1 MPRKP
6 GSNWLM
12 PIGSAEPIAISVP
25 GSGFP
30 VKDFL
35 TLNREPIGTKDSHM
49 IDRYMPEDFAKIW
62 SEENMFRTWL
72 RVELEVCRVLAEK
85 GWIPKESMETIERKA
100 DFSVA
105 RIKEIENITHHDLIA
120 FTTSVA
126 EHVGP
131 DSRFIHWGLTSTDVV
146 DTARGLQLKQAS
158 EKILIAVD
166 ELRKAIAERAEQH
179 RRTLMMGRTHGVH
192 AEVTTFGL
200 KLAVWYDEMRR
211 NRERMERAAET
222 VSVGKLSGAVGTFAH
237 LDPDVEAIV
246 CERMGLKPAPVSTQT
261 LQRDRHAE
269 FLCTIAIVGSSLDK
283 FATEIRHL
291 QRTEV
296 REAEEP
302 FAAGQK
308 GSSAMPH
315 KRNPIKCEQ
324 ISGLSRLLRGY
335 AVTALE
341 DVALWHERDIS
352 HSSAERVILPDATSV
367 LCYMLRAMAKIVSRM
382 VVYPERML
390 KNIEL
395 MRGLAYSGQ
404 LLLDLTRKGVAREE
418 AYRWI
423 QRCSMKVWDE
433 DKDFLQVLQE
443 DPDITQVL
451 SREEIRSVVNPELQL
466 RNVDAI
472 FSRVFT
478 K

>member
-1 MPRKP
+1 
-6 GSNWLM
+6 
-12 PIGSAEPIAISVP
+12 
-25 GSGFP
+25 
-30 VKDFL
+30 
-35 TLNREPIGTKDSHM
+35 M
-49 IDRYMPEDFAKIW
+49 IDRYMPEDFEEIW

-85 GWIPKESMETIERKA
+85 GWIPAESMEAIEKKA
-100 DFSVA
+100 DFSVP
-105 RIKEIENITHHDLIA
+105 RIKEIENVTHHDLIA

-126 EHVGP
+126 EFVGP
-131 DSRFIHWGLTSTDVV
+131 DSRYIHWGLTSTDVV

-158 EKILIAVD
+158 EKIMAAMD
-166 ELRKAIAERAEQH
+166 ELQKAIQERSMEH
-179 RRTLMMGRTHGVH
+179 RKTLMMGRTHGVH

-211 NRERMERAAET
+211 NRERMKRAAET
-222 VSVGKLSGAVGTFAH
+222 VSVGKISGAVGTFAH
-237 LDPDVEAIV
+237 LDPDVEALV
-246 CERMGLKPAPVSTQT
+246 CQRMGLSAAPASTQT

-269 FLCTIAIVGSSLDK
+269 YLCTIAIIGSSLDK

-315 KRNPIKCEQ
+315 KRNPVKCEQ
-324 ISGLSRLLRGY
+324 VSGLSRLLRGY
-335 AVTALE
+335 AVTAME
-341 DVALWHERDIS
+341 NVALWHERDIS

-367 LCYMLRAMAKIVSRM
+367 LCYMLRAMTKIIARM
-382 VVYPERML
+382 VIYPERML

-395 MRGLAYSGQ
+395 TRGLAYSGQ
-404 LLLDLTRKGVAREE
+404 LLLDLTRKGVLREE
-418 AYRWI
+418 AYKWI

-433 DKDFLQVLQE
+433 EKDFLQVLQE
-443 DPDITQVL
+443 DPDIAKALT
-451 SREEIRSVVNPELQL
+451 RAEIQSVVNPQLQL
-466 RNVDAI
+466 RNVDAV
-472 FSRVFT
+472 FARVFN

>member
-1 MPRKP
+1 
-6 GSNWLM
+6 
-12 PIGSAEPIAISVP
+12 
-25 GSGFP
+25 
-30 VKDFL
+30 
-35 TLNREPIGTKDSHM
+35 M
-49 IDRYMPEDFAKIW
+49 IDRYMPDDFTEIW
-62 SEENMFRTWL
+62 SEENMYRGWL

-85 GWIPKESMETIERKA
+85 GWIPAASMEVIEKKA
-100 DFSVA
+100 NFSVA
-105 RIKEIENITHHDLIA
+105 RIKEIENVTHHDLIA
-120 FTTSVA
+120 FTTSIA
-126 EHVGP
+126 EFVGP
-131 DSRFIHWGLTSTDVV
+131 DSRYIHWGLTSTDVI
-146 DTARGLQLKQAS
+146 DTARGLQFKQAS
-158 EKILIAVD
+158 EKIVAAMD
-166 ELRKAIAERAEQH
+166 ELRKTIGDRAQEH
-179 RRTLMMGRTHGVH
+179 RKTLMMGRTHGVH

-211 NRERMERAAET
+211 NRERMLRAAEA
-222 VSVGKLSGAVGTFAH
+222 VCVGKISGAVGTFAH
-237 LDPDVEAIV
+237 LDPDVEAQV
-246 CERMGLKPAPVSTQT
+246 CARLGLKAAPVSTQT

-269 FLCTIAIVGSSLDK
+269 YLCTIAIVGASLDK

-324 ISGLSRLLRGY
+324 VSGLSRLLRGY
-335 AVTALE
+335 AVTGLE
-341 DVALWHERDIS
+341 NVALWHERDIS
-352 HSSAERVILPDATSV
+352 HSSAERVILPDATGV
-367 LCYMLRAMAKIVSRM
+367 LCYLLRAMTKIVRKM

-395 MRGLAYSGQ
+395 TRGLAYSGQ
-404 LLLDLTRKGVAREE
+404 LLLDLTRKGVVRED

-433 DKDFLQVLQE
+433 DKDFLQVLE
-443 DPDITQVL
+443 ADPDITKVL
-451 SREEIRSVVNPELQL
+451 SRNEIRSVVNPELQL

-472 FSRVFT
+472 FTRVFDG

>member
-1 MPRKP
+1 
-6 GSNWLM
+6 
-12 PIGSAEPIAISVP
+12 
-25 GSGFP
+25 
-30 VKDFL
+30 
-35 TLNREPIGTKDSHM
+35 M
-49 IDRYMPEDFAKIW
+49 IDRYMPEDFAEIW

-85 GWIPKESMETIERKA
+85 GCIPSESLETIEKKA
-100 DFSVA
+100 DFSVR
-105 RIKEIENITHHDLIA
+105 RIKEIESVTHHDLIA
-120 FTTSVA
+120 FTTNLA

-131 DSRFIHWGLTSTDVV
+131 DSRYIHWGLTSTDVV

-158 EKILIAVD
+158 EKILESIDA
-166 ELRKAIAERAEQH
+166 LRKVLRERALEH
-179 RRTLMMGRTHGVH
+179 RGTLMMGRTHGVH
-192 AEVTTFGL
+192 AEVTTFGM
-200 KLAVWYDEMRR
+200 KLAVWFDEMRR
-211 NRERMERAAET
+211 NRERMKRAAEA
-222 VSVGKLSGAVGTFAH
+222 VAVGKLSGAVGTFAH
-237 LDPDVEAIV
+237 LDPDVEAAV
-246 CERMGLKPAPVSTQT
+246 CERLGLRPAPISTQT

-269 FLCTIAIVGSSLDK
+269 YLCAIAVVASSLDK

-302 FAAGQK
+302 FASGQK

-315 KRNPIKCEQ
+315 KRNPVKCEQ
-324 ISGLSRLLRGY
+324 VSGLSRLLRGY
-335 AVTALE
+335 AVTGLE
-341 DVALWHERDIS
+341 NVALWHERDIS

-367 LCYMLRAMAKIVSRM
+367 LCYMLRAMTKIIAKL

-395 MRGLAYSGQ
+395 TRGLAYSGQ
-404 LLLDLTRKGVAREE
+404 LLLDLTRKGVLRED

-443 DPDITQVL
+443 DPEITEVL
-451 SREEIRSVVNPELQL
+451 SREEIRSAVNPELQL
-466 RNVDAI
+466 RNVDSV
-472 FSRVFT
+472 FSRVFDG
-478 K
+478 

>member
-1 MPRKP
+1 
-6 GSNWLM
+6 
-12 PIGSAEPIAISVP
+12 
-25 GSGFP
+25 
-30 VKDFL
+30 
-35 TLNREPIGTKDSHM
+35 M
-49 IDRYMPEDFAKIW
+49 IDRYMPADFEEIW
-62 SEENMFRTWL
+62 SEENMYRTWL

-85 GWIPKESMETIERKA
+85 GWIPAESMAAIEQKA
-100 DFSVA
+100 NFSVA

-126 EHVGP
+126 EYVGP
-131 DSRFIHWGLTSTDVV
+131 DSRYFHWGLTSTDVI

-158 EKILIAVD
+158 EKILAAID
-166 ELRKAIAERAEQH
+166 ELRKAIRERAMEH
-179 RRTLMMGRTHGVH
+179 RNTVMMGRTHGVH
-192 AEVTTFGL
+192 AEITTFGM
-200 KLAVWYDEMRR
+200 KLAVWYDEMAR
-211 NRERMERAAET
+211 NRVRMERAAET
-222 VSVGKLSGAVGTFAH
+222 VSVGKISGAVGTFAH
-237 LDPDVEAIV
+237 LDPDVESTV
-246 CERMGLKPAPVSTQT
+246 CGRLGLKAAPASTQT

-269 FLCTIAIVGSSLDK
+269 YLCTLSIIGASLDK

-315 KRNPIKCEQ
+315 KRNPVKCEQ
-324 ISGLSRLLRGY
+324 VSGLSRLLRGY

-341 DVALWHERDIS
+341 NVALWHERDIS
-352 HSSAERVILPDATSV
+352 HSSAERVILPDSTAV
-367 LCYMLRAMAKIVSRM
+367 LCYMLRAMARIITRM
-382 VVYPERML
+382 VIYPERML

-395 MRGLAYSGQ
+395 TRGLAYSGQ
-404 LLLDLTRKGVAREE
+404 LLLDLTRKGVLREE
-418 AYRWI
+418 AYKWI

-443 DPDITQVL
+443 DPDITKTL
-451 SREEIRSVVNPELQL
+451 SRDEIRSVVNPQLQL

-472 FSRVFT
+472 FARVF
-478 K
+478 KE

>member
-1 MPRKP
+1 
-6 GSNWLM
+6 
-12 PIGSAEPIAISVP
+12 
-25 GSGFP
+25 
-30 VKDFL
+30 
-35 TLNREPIGTKDSHM
+35 M
-49 IDRYMPEDFAKIW
+49 IDRYTPEDFAEIW

-72 RVELEVCRVLAEK
+72 QVELEVCRVLAEK
-85 GWIPKESMETIERKA
+85 GWIPKESMDLIEKKA
-100 DFSVA
+100 DFSVP
-105 RIKEIENITHHDLIA
+105 RIKEIENVTHHDLIA

-126 EHVGP
+126 EFVGP
-131 DSRFIHWGLTSTDVV
+131 DSRYIHWGLTSTDVI
-146 DTARGLQLKQAS
+146 DTARGIQLKEAS
-158 EKILIAVD
+158 AKIITAIG
-166 ELRKAIAERAEQH
+166 ELRSAIRNRAQEH
-179 RRTLMMGRTHGVH
+179 RKTLMMGRTHGVH
-192 AEVTTFGL
+192 AELTPFGL

-211 NRERMERAAET
+211 NLERMERGADA

-237 LDPDVEAIV
+237 LDPDVEAAV
-246 CERMGLKPAPVSTQT
+246 CRRLGLKVAPISTQT

-269 FLCTIAIVGSSLDK
+269 YLCSIAIIGSSLDK

-302 FAAGQK
+302 FASGQK

-315 KRNPIKCEQ
+315 KRNPVKCEQ

-335 AVTALE
+335 AVSALE

-352 HSSAERVILPDATSV
+352 HSSVERVILPDATSV
-367 LCYMLRAMAKIVSRM
+367 LCYMLRAMTRIISKM
-382 VVYPERML
+382 VVYPDRML

-395 MRGLAYSGQ
+395 TRGLAYSGQ
-404 LLLDLTRKGVAREE
+404 LLLDLTRKGVVRED
-418 AYRWI
+418 AYRWV

-451 SREEIRSVVNPELQL
+451 SIDEIRSVVNPELQL

-472 FSRVFT
+472 FSRVFEKT
-478 K
+478 G

>member
-1 MPRKP
+1 MP
-6 GSNWLM
+6 
-12 PIGSAEPIAISVP
+12 
-25 GSGFP
+25 
-30 VKDFL
+30 KDF
-35 TLNREPIGTKDSHM
+35 E
-49 IDRYMPEDFAKIW
+49 EIW

-72 RVELEVCRVLAEK
+72 RVELEVCRVLAGK
-85 GWIPKESMETIERKA
+85 GWIPKESMEVIEKKA
-100 DFSVA
+100 DFSVP

-126 EHVGP
+126 EYVGP
-131 DSRFIHWGLTSTDVV
+131 DSRYIHWGLTSTDVV
-146 DTARGLQLKQAS
+146 DTARGLQFKQAS
-158 EKILIAVD
+158 EKIIS
-166 ELRKAIAERAEQH
+166 AIDDLQKGIKERAMEH
-179 RRTLMMGRTHGVH
+179 RQTLMMGRTHGVH
-192 AEVTTFGL
+192 AEVTTFGM

-211 NRERMERAAET
+211 NRERMEHAAAA
-222 VSVGKLSGAVGTFAH
+222 VSVGKISGAVGTFAH
-237 LDPDVEAIV
+237 LDPDVEATV
-246 CERMGLKPAPVSTQT
+246 CERMGLKAAPASTQT

-269 FLCTIAIVGSSLDK
+269 YLCTIAIIGASLDK

-315 KRNPIKCEQ
+315 KRNPVKCEQ
-324 ISGLSRLLRGY
+324 VSGLSRLLRGY

-341 DVALWHERDIS
+341 NVALWHERDIS
-352 HSSAERVILPDATSV
+352 HSSAERVILPDATGV
-367 LCYMLRAMAKIVSRM
+367 LCYMLRAMTKIISKM

-395 MRGLAYSGQ
+395 TRGLAYSGQ
-404 LLLDLTRKGVAREE
+404 LLLDLTRKGVLRED

-433 DKDFLQVLQE
+433 DKDFLHVLQE
-443 DPDITQVL
+443 DPDIAKVL
-451 SREEIRSVVNPELQL
+451 SGEEIRSVVNPQLQL
-466 RNVDAI
+466 RNVDAV
-472 FSRVFT
+472 FSRVFDR
-478 K
+478 

>member
-1 MPRKP
+1 
-6 GSNWLM
+6 
-12 PIGSAEPIAISVP
+12 
-25 GSGFP
+25 
-30 VKDFL
+30 
-35 TLNREPIGTKDSHM
+35 M
-49 IDRYMPEDFAKIW
+49 IDRYMPEDFEKIW

-85 GWIPKESMETIERKA
+85 GWIPWESMEVIEKKA
-100 DFSVA
+100 DFSVS

-120 FTTSVA
+120 FTTNIA

-131 DSRFIHWGLTSTDVV
+131 DSRYIHWGLTSTDVV

-158 EKILIAVD
+158 QKILAAMD
-166 ELRKAIAERAEQH
+166 ELQKVIKERAFEH
-179 RRTLMMGRTHGVH
+179 RNTLIMGRTHGVH
-192 AEVTTFGL
+192 AEITTFGL

-211 NRERMERAAET
+211 NRKRMERASET
-222 VSVGKLSGAVGTFAH
+222 VSVGKISGAVGTFAH
-237 LDPDVEAIV
+237 LDPDVEALV
-246 CERMGLKPAPVSTQT
+246 CERMGLEAAPASTQT

-269 FLCTIAIVGSSLDK
+269 YLCTLAVIGSSLDK

-315 KRNPIKCEQ
+315 KRNPVKCEQ

-335 AVTALE
+335 AVSALE
-341 DVALWHERDIS
+341 NVALWHERDIS

-367 LCYMLRAMAKIVSRM
+367 LCYMLRAMTRIIGKLVI
-382 VVYPERML
+382 YPERML
-390 KNIEL
+390 KNIDL
-395 MRGLAYSGQ
+395 TRGLAYSGQ
-404 LLLDLTRKGVAREE
+404 LLLDLTRKGVVREE

-443 DPDITQVL
+443 DPDITKVL
-451 SREEIRSVVNPELQL
+451 SREEIRSVVNPQLQL

-472 FSRVFT
+472 FSRVFNT
-478 K
+478 

>member
-1 MPRKP
+1 
-6 GSNWLM
+6 
-12 PIGSAEPIAISVP
+12 
-25 GSGFP
+25 
-30 VKDFL
+30 
-35 TLNREPIGTKDSHM
+35 M
-49 IDRYMPEDFAKIW
+49 IDRYMPEDFEEIW

-85 GWIPKESMETIERKA
+85 GWIPKESMDVIEKKA
-100 DFSVA
+100 SFSVP

-126 EHVGP
+126 EFVGP
-131 DSRFIHWGLTSTDVV
+131 DSRYIHWGLTSTDVV

-158 EKILIAVD
+158 EKILAAID
-166 ELRKAIAERAEQH
+166 ELQKVIKERAMEH
-179 RRTLMMGRTHGVH
+179 RKTLMMGRTHGVH
-192 AEVTTFGL
+192 AEVTTFGM
-200 KLAVWYDEMRR
+200 KMAVWYDEMRR
-211 NRERMERAAET
+211 NRERMERAAEV
-222 VSVGKLSGAVGTFAH
+222 VSVGKISGAVGTFAH
-237 LDPDVEAIV
+237 LDPDVEATV
-246 CERMGLKPAPVSTQT
+246 CERMGLQAAPASTQT

-269 FLCTIAIVGSSLDK
+269 FLCTIAVIGASLDK

-315 KRNPIKCEQ
+315 KRNPVKCEQ
-324 ISGLSRLLRGY
+324 VSGLSRLLRGY

-341 DVALWHERDIS
+341 NVALWHERDIS
-352 HSSAERVILPDATSV
+352 HSSAERVILPDATGV
-367 LCYMLRAMAKIVSRM
+367 LCYMLRAMTKIISRM

-395 MRGLAYSGQ
+395 TRGLAYSGQ
-404 LLLDLTRKGVAREE
+404 LLLDLTRKGVLRED

-433 DKDFLQVLQE
+433 DKDFLQVLQG
-443 DPDITQVL
+443 DPDITKVL
-451 SREEIRSVVNPELQL
+451 SLDDIRSVVNPQLQL

-472 FSRVFT
+472 FDRVFT
-478 K
+478 S

>member
-1 MPRKP
+1 
-6 GSNWLM
+6 
-12 PIGSAEPIAISVP
+12 
-25 GSGFP
+25 
-30 VKDFL
+30 
-35 TLNREPIGTKDSHM
+35 M
-49 IDRYMPEDFAKIW
+49 IDRYMPADFEEIW
-62 SEENMFRTWL
+62 SEENMYRTWL

-85 GWIPKESMETIERKA
+85 GWIPKESMAAIEQKA
-100 DFSVA
+100 NFSVS
-105 RIKEIENITHHDLIA
+105 RIREIENITHHDLIA

-131 DSRFIHWGLTSTDVV
+131 DSRYVHWGLTSTDVI

-158 EKILIAVD
+158 DKILTALD
-166 ELRKAIAERAEQH
+166 DLRKAIKERAMEH
-179 RRTLMMGRTHGVH
+179 RKTLMMGRTHGVH

-200 KLAVWYDEMRR
+200 KLAVWYDEVAR
-211 NRERMERAAET
+211 NRARMERAAET

-237 LDPDVEAIV
+237 LDPDVEATV
-246 CERMGLKPAPVSTQT
+246 CERMGLKAAPASTQT

-269 FLCTIAIVGSSLDK
+269 YLCTLAIIGSSLDK

-315 KRNPIKCEQ
+315 KRNPVKCEQ
-324 ISGLSRLLRGY
+324 VSGLSRLLRGY

-341 DVALWHERDIS
+341 NVVLWHERDIS

-367 LCYMLRAMAKIVSRM
+367 LCYMLRAMTKIITKM

-395 MRGLAYSGQ
+395 TRGLAYSGQ
-404 LLLDLTRKGVAREE
+404 LLLDLTRKGVVRED

-433 DKDFLQVLQE
+433 DKDFLRVLQE
-443 DPDITQVL
+443 DPDIIQVL
-451 SREEIRSVVNPELQL
+451 SREEIRSVVNPQLQL

-472 FSRVFT
+472 FARVF
-478 K
+478 KD

>member
-1 MPRKP
+1 MH
-6 GSNWLM
+6 
-12 PIGSAEPIAISVP
+12 I
-25 GSGFP
+25 
-30 VKDFL
+30 
-35 TLNREPIGTKDSHM
+35 M
-49 IDRYMPEDFAKIW
+49 IDRYMPKDFAEIW
-62 SEENMFRTWL
+62 SDENMFRTWL

-85 GWIPKESMETIERKA
+85 GWIPKESLETIEKRA

-120 FTTSVA
+120 FTTNVA
-126 EHVGP
+126 ERVGP
-131 DSRFIHWGLTSTDVV
+131 DSRYIHWGLTSTDVV

-158 EKILIAVD
+158 EKILAAID
-166 ELRKAIAERAEQH
+166 ELRKAIGERAQEH
-179 RRTLMMGRTHGVH
+179 RKTLMMGRTHGVH

-211 NRERMERAAET
+211 NRERMQRAAEM

-237 LDPDVEAIV
+237 LDPDVEALV
-246 CERMGLKPAPVSTQT
+246 CARMGLKAAPISTQT

-269 FLCTIAIVGSSLDK
+269 YLCAVAIVASSLDK

-315 KRNPIKCEQ
+315 KRNPVKCEQ
-324 ISGLSRLLRGY
+324 ISGLARLLRGY
-335 AVTALE
+335 AIPALE
-341 DVALWHERDIS
+341 DVTLWHERDIS

-367 LCYMLRAMAKIVSRM
+367 LCYMLRAMTKIVAGM
-382 VVYPERML
+382 VIHPDRML
-390 KNIEL
+390 QNIEL
-395 MRGLAYSGQ
+395 TRGLAYSGQ
-404 LLLDLTRKGVAREE
+404 LLLDLTRKGVVREE

-433 DKDFLQVLQE
+433 DKDFLQVLEE
-443 DPDITQVL
+443 DPDIIRVL
-451 SREEIRSVVNPELQL
+451 TREEIRSVVNPELQL
-466 RNVDAI
+466 RNVDVI
-472 FSRVFT
+472 FSRVFNSQGAAE
-478 K
+478 KY